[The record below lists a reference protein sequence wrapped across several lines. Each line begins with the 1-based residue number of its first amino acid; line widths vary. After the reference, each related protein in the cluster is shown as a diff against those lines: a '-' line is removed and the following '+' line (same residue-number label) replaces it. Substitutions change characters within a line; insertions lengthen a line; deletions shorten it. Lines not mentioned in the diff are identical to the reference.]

1 MARDVKEGPPAYRL
15 LGKQIC
21 QLWFYFIEP
30 KPGDIKLIFVA
41 PKENKQSIFN
51 KSQNRKKQP
60 KIQKYFYL
68 KYMSVMLIQLP
79 YCSNSCLVI
88 SLGSGH
94 KKYNK
99 QFSRCC
105 IIFSHELTCQIL
117 TNQSIKIGRRAWPTR
132 DHGKIRSSPP
142 VLLKKLAEFS
152 LPKSVW
158 NQNSNSAGP

>member
-1 MARDVKEGPPAYRL
+1 MARDVKEGPPAYRRL
-15 LGKQIC
+15 RKQIR

-30 KPGDIKLIFVA
+30 KPGDLKLIFVV

-88 SLGSGH
+88 ARSEVAREIGS
-94 KKYNK
+94 
-99 QFSRCC
+99 S
-105 IIFSHELTCQIL
+105 
-117 TNQSIKIGRRAWPTR
+117 
-132 DHGKIRSSPP
+132 
-142 VLLKKLAEFS
+142 
-152 LPKSVW
+152 
-158 NQNSNSAGP
+158 